1 MRLYVAMRSAL
12 VAVLVICGACS
23 GDETGAEGV
32 TLAITS
38 PAPGATFERAT
49 LDDIGAL
56 VAAVPLEAEVTGMPA
71 RVALS
76 IAGTEIGDLSAEG
89 TAIATIGALGAA
101 TLVATALDAEGQ
113 VVASAE
119 VAIEIVD
126 PTVGS
131 CKEWLDLVG
140 QQYTVGPTSR
150 GITDP
155 VTIMMPINGL
165 PFRTGAG
172 PRMTMLADCALA
184 RSLFLAAPYM
194 RKRGIVE
201 VTDLG
206 VYNYRCINNDGT
218 PPNCTIGLSEHSF
231 GNAIDLASF
240 KDMAGEVYS
249 VNDHWVIDPDDKT
262 CTSPTEPGKD
272 TLLHE
277 MICEIKANKIW
288 NIVLTPNY
296 NSLHRNHFHVDL
308 TEGSDFITRTLI
320 DEGVHDHAHALD
332 H

>member
-1 MRLYVAMRSAL
+1 MRWVLGL
-12 VAVLVICGACS
+12 VFVVVGACG
-23 GDETGAEGV
+23 GDDTGGDDDAV

-38 PAPGATFERAT
+38 PAAGAQFERAT

-56 VAAVPLEAEVTGMPA
+56 VATVPMEVAVTGMPV

-76 IAGTEIGDLSAEG
+76 IAGTEIGPLSAEG
-89 TAIATIGALGAA
+89 TAIATLPAPGPA
-101 TLVATALDAEGQ
+101 TLVVTAFDAADQPIAT
-113 VVASAE
+113 AE
-119 VAIEIVD
+119 VAVEVVE
-126 PTVGS
+126 PTVAN
-131 CKEWLDLVG
+131 CRAWLDLVG
-140 QQYTVGPTSR
+140 QEYTVGPTSR
-150 GITDP
+150 GIVDP
-155 VTIMMPINGL
+155 VTIRMPINGV
-165 PFRTGAG
+165 PFRSGSG
-172 PRMTMLADCALA
+172 LRQTMLADCSLA
-184 RSLFLAAPYM
+184 KSLVLAAPSW

-249 VNDHWVIDPDDKT
+249 VNDHWVIDPNDMT
-262 CTSPTEPGKD
+262 CSAPTEPGKD
-272 TLLHE
+272 TFLHE
-277 MICEIKANKIW
+277 MICELKAKKVW

-308 TEGSDFITRTLI
+308 TAGSDFITRTVI
-320 DEGVHDHAHALD
+320 DEGDHAHANALD